1 MASPKGRSIS
11 EPEPGYISLAS
22 SPAMRRP
29 AMFDF
34 IVEGGGATQISPD
47 LISFAMAAPSK
58 LQKIDSISRLTN
70 LLELRSHALIG
81 NSQALVDWKQYRVD
95 EEKLKQ
101 MNRKLRTFY
110 EKQNELIDRYI
121 EIDRL
126 LDSKIPQNVL
136 QVYGDDNSQ
145 RRRLDVPARIDEESM
160 PLLGYDPDQDS
171 GVRFAIIINFALN
184 VLLLAGKAAV
194 AILSNSLSLVASLV
208 DSALDF
214 LSTAII
220 WTTAT
225 FIQSQ
230 NWRLQYAFPVGR
242 SRLEPIGVLVFSI
255 IMIVSFIQVAI
266 EAIRRLF
273 QGVGTTV
280 DLGLSTIIIM
290 ILTILSKLAAWLW
303 CRSVNSSSVRALAQD
318 ALTDVIFNTFS
329 IIFPL
334 LAQFGH
340 LWWFDALGAIILS
353 FYVIVSWADTSLEH
367 IQHLT
372 GASADPIDRQ
382 VILYLCMR
390 FAGCIYQ
397 VSALNAYYVGD
408 RVNVEVD
415 VLVSEKMTLRDSH
428 DVGEALQYALETLPI
443 VERAFVHLDYR
454 KDNFTG
460 HLPR

>member
-1 MASPKGRSIS
+1 MASPRRGSAADA
-11 EPEPGYISLAS
+11 EPTYISLAS

-34 IVEGGGATQISPD
+34 NLEGGAATQISPD

-58 LQKIDSISRLTN
+58 LHRMDSISRLTN
-70 LLELRSHALIG
+70 LLELRSHTLIG
-81 NSQALVDWKQYRVD
+81 NSKALVNWKQYQVD
-95 EEKLKQ
+95 EEKLKG
-101 MNRKLRTFY
+101 MNRRMRSFY
-110 EKQNELIDRYI
+110 EKQNELIDRYT

-126 LDSKIPQNVL
+126 LDSKVPQNVL

-145 RRRLDVPARIDEESM
+145 RRRLDVPAHIDEESM
-160 PLLGYDPDQDS
+160 PFLGYDPDQDS
-171 GVRFAIIINFALN
+171 VVRYALVFNFALN
-184 VLLLAGKAAV
+184 VLLLVGKTAV
-194 AILSNSLSLVASLV
+194 AILSNSLSLIASLV

-220 WTTAT
+220 WTTTT
-225 FIQSQ
+225 FIRSE
-230 NWRLQYAFPVGR
+230 NWRLRNAFPVGR

-255 IMIVSFIQVAI
+255 IMIVSFVQVAI
-266 EAIRRLF
+266 EAIQRLY
-273 QGVGTTV
+273 QGAATV
-280 DLGLSTIIIM
+280 DLGLSAIVIM
-290 ILTILSKLAAWLW
+290 ILTILSKLVAWQW
-303 CRSVNSSSVRALAQD
+303 SRSVNSSSVQALAQD

-334 LAQFGH
+334 IAHFGH
-340 LWWFDALGAIILS
+340 MWWLDALGAIALS
-353 FYVIVSWADTSLEH
+353 LYVIISWAETSLEH

-372 GASADPIDRQ
+372 GASVSPADRQ

-390 FAGCIYQ
+390 FADCIYQ

-408 RVNVEVD
+408 RANVEVD
-415 VLVSEKMTLRDSH
+415 VLVNEKMALRDSH

-454 KDNFTG
+454 EDNFAG

>member
-1 MASPKGRSIS
+1 MASPRRRS
-11 EPEPGYISLAS
+11 PETYISLAS

-34 IVEGGGATQISPD
+34 IVEEGANTQISPD

-58 LQKIDSISRLTN
+58 LQRMDSISRLTN
-70 LLELRSHALIG
+70 LLELRSNTLIG
-81 NSQALVDWKQYRVD
+81 NSKPLVDWKQYQVD
-95 EEKLKQ
+95 EEKLKP
-101 MNRKLRTFY
+101 MSRKLRCFY
-110 EKQNELIDRYI
+110 EKQNELLDRYI

-145 RRRLDVPARIDEESM
+145 RRRLDVPAHIDEESM
-160 PLLGYDPDQDS
+160 PLLGYDPDQGS
-171 GVRFAIIINFALN
+171 GVRFAIMINFALN
-184 VLLLAGKAAV
+184 VLLLAGKTVV
-194 AILSNSLSLVASLV
+194 AITSNSLSLVASLV

-230 NWRLQYAFPVGR
+230 NWRLKYAFPVGR

-255 IMIVSFIQVAI
+255 IMIVSFVQVAI
-266 EAIRRLF
+266 EAIQRLY
-273 QGVGTTV
+273 QGARTV
-280 DLGLSTIIIM
+280 DLGLSSIIIM
-290 ILTILSKLAAWLW
+290 ILTIASKLAAWLW
-303 CRSVNSSSVRALAQD
+303 CRSMNSSSVQALAQD
-318 ALTDVIFNTFS
+318 AMTDVIFNTFS
-329 IIFPL
+329 ILFPL
-334 LAQFGH
+334 IARFGH
-340 LWWFDALGAIILS
+340 LWWVDSLGAIVLS
-353 FYVIVSWADTSLEH
+353 LYVIISWADTSLEH

-390 FAGCIYQ
+390 FSGCIYQ

-408 RVNVEVD
+408 RINVEVD
-415 VLVSEKMTLRDSH
+415 VLVNERMTLRDSH
-428 DVGEALQYALETLPI
+428 DIGEALQYALETLPI

-454 KDNFTG
+454 NDNFAG

>member
-1 MASPKGRSIS
+1 MASPRRRSVPDAES
-11 EPEPGYISLAS
+11 TYISLAS

-34 IVEGGGATQISPD
+34 IVEEGTATQISPD

-58 LQKIDSISRLTN
+58 LHRMDSISRLTN
-70 LLELRSHALIG
+70 LQEIRSHALIG
-81 NSQALVDWKQYRVD
+81 NSKALVDWNQYRVD
-95 EEKLKQ
+95 EEKMKG
-101 MNRKLRTFY
+101 MNRKMRSFY
-110 EKQNELIDRYI
+110 EKQNELIDRYT

-126 LDSKIPQNVL
+126 LDSKLPHNVL
-136 QVYGDDNSQ
+136 QVYGDDNLQ
-145 RRRLDVPARIDEESM
+145 RRRLDVPAHIDEESV
-160 PLLGYDPDQDS
+160 PFLGYDPDQDS
-171 GVRFAIIINFALN
+171 VVGYAVMFNFVLN

-194 AILSNSLSLVASLV
+194 AILSNSLSLIASLV

-230 NWRLQYAFPVGR
+230 SWQLRNAFPVGR
-242 SRLEPIGVLVFSI
+242 SRLEPLGVLVFSI

-266 EAIRRLF
+266 EAIQRLY
-273 QGVGTTV
+273 QGATTV
-280 DLGLSTIIIM
+280 DIGLSSVVIM
-290 ILTILSKLAAWLW
+290 ILTIFSKLVAWLW
-303 CRSVNSSSVRALAQD
+303 CRSINSSSVRALAQD

-329 IIFPL
+329 IVFPL
-334 LAQFGH
+334 IAHFGR
-340 LWWFDALGAIILS
+340 LWWVDPLGAIALS
-353 FYVIVSWADTSLEH
+353 LYVIISWAETSLEH

-372 GASADPIDRQ
+372 GTSVNPIDRQ
-382 VILYLCMR
+382 VIMYLCMR
-390 FAGCIYQ
+390 FADCINQ

-408 RVNVEVD
+408 KANVEVD

-454 KDNFTG
+454 EDNFAG